1 MKQTKPKKEDKI
13 VIGNE
18 WNQED
23 NPSLICSWCQC
34 GLIRLVDRS
43 GLNPSYYC
51 NRCSISYDPDQTEIR
66 KKSKLGTQ
74 REEIEPAVTS
84 IGFTPDVALRKPVE
98 LRGGFA
104 QLAKKG
110 TIRFTSYHTTEKT

>member
-43 GLNPSYYC
+43 RLNPSYYC
-51 NRCSISYDPDQTEIR
+51 NRCSISYDPDRTEIR

-74 REEIEPAVTS
+74 REKIEPAVAS
-84 IGFTPDVALRKPVE
+84 IGFTPDVSIRHEPPI
-98 LRGGFA
+98 RGGFA
-104 QLAKKG
+104 ELQKRGLRIKD
-110 TIRFTSYHTTEKT
+110 YHTTEKE